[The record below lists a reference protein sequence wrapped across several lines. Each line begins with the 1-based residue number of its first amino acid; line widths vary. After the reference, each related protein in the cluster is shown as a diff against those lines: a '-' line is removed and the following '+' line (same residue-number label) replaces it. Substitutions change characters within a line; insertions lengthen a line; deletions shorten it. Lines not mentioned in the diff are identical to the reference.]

1 MIALLLAAA
10 VAGQAPPPMVG
21 ARTPHEVA
29 PVPMSEPMP
38 NAYRQAAYCP
48 SIVEQEAHRQ
58 AVAMHGRPPGA
69 QYAVLR
75 QLDGCSVPT
84 PIGYHPD
91 YLLPGAADPQPKP
104 EGAPANRR

>member
-10 VAGQAPPPMVG
+10 VSTQGAGGPAAPTIEGPRI
-21 ARTPHEVA
+21 A
-29 PVPMSEPMP
+29 EPMP
-38 NAYRQAAYCP
+38 NAYHQLAYCGP
-48 SIVEQEAHRQ
+48 IVEQEAHRQ
-58 AVAMHGRPPGA
+58 AVAMHGRAPGA

-91 YLLPGAADPQPKP
+91 YLLPGAADTPAKP